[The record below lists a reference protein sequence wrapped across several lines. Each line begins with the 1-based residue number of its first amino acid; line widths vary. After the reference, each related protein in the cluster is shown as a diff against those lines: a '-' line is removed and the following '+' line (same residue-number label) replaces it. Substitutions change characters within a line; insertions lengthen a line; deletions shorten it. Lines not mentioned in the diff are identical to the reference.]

1 MASHLRANLWLLGLT
16 VLICAGLYPLVLWGI
31 GQTVF
36 HDQAQGSL
44 IKDEKG
50 NPIGS
55 RLIAQEFKGDEYF
68 QPRPSAASYN
78 GAASGASNLGANNY
92 QLRDRVAKQLGPI
105 VRYGKGAE
113 KPGELVGPDIE
124 KWFQADRYHNQSGIV
139 AQWAAMHSAL
149 AEGWVKDTDTA
160 LKAEANK
167 AGNGQED
174 QGLPSGQYF
183 LMQLLFDE
191 PDLHKS
197 LAPGLKALESAS
209 PAEVAKDFF
218 PLFSKRYP
226 GEWPTLEDYETKD
239 KLKRKKLVRTKQ
251 STDIQSVFFDMWRQ
265 DHPNVS
271 LEEVPADM
279 VTASASGLDP
289 HITLKNAQYQLKYRI
304 KDAQAQ
310 KIIREQAKLEAKKLS
325 KDWGNLDEN
334 QAKELE
340 EKARKV
346 IEAKV
351 GKHLEDRLDEV
362 IGELLTKSASAP
374 LGGLAGVPLINV
386 LEINVAMN
394 QRLKQLVGPSQ

>member
-1 MASHLRANLWLLGLT
+1 MNHFRANLWLLALT
-16 VLICAGLYPLVLWGI
+16 VLICAVLYPLVLWGI

-44 IKDEKG
+44 IKDEKD

-113 KPGELVGPDIE
+113 KDGKKPGELVGPDIE
-124 KWFQADRYHNQSGIV
+124 KWFQQDRYQNQSGLV
-139 AQWAAMHSAL
+139 AQWAAMHSGAAEQWIKDIDDELKKSKYEPRDHKPGQPFLGQVWFDDLELYEAL
-149 AEGWVKDTDTA
+149 PPALTNMEAPSTA
-160 LKAEANK
+160 DIAKA
-167 AGNGQED
+167 
-174 QGLPSGQYF
+174 
-183 LMQLLFDE
+183 
-191 PDLHKS
+191 
-197 LAPGLKALESAS
+197 
-209 PAEVAKDFF
+209 FF
-218 PLFSKRYP
+218 PVFSKRYP
-226 GEWPTLEDYETKD
+226 GDWMTVKDAPTKGH
-239 KLKRKKLVRTKQ
+239 LKGKKLERVKV
-251 STDIQSVFFDMWRQ
+251 SPDIQSVFFDMWRQ

-289 HITLKNAQYQLKYRI
+289 HITLKNAQYQLRYRI
-304 KDAQAQ
+304 KQAQAK
-310 KIIREQAKLEAKKLS
+310 KIIRDQAKLEAINLDQDFDK
-325 KDWGNLDEN
+325 LDEN
-334 QAKELE
+334 QVKALDV
-340 EKARKV
+340 KARKV
-346 IEAKV
+346 IEGRL

-362 IGELLTKSASAP
+362 IGELLTKSTSAP

-394 QRLKQLVGPSQ
+394 KRLKQLVETSK